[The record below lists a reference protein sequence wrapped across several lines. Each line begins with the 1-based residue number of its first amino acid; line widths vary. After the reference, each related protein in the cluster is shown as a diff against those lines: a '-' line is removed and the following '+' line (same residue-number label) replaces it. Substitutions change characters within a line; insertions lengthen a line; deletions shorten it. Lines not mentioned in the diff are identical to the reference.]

1 MANQETARYADMF
14 AALGSEPR
22 LEIMR
27 LLFAAYPEGMTVG
40 EIQEKLKIPN
50 STLSHHLEKLRNEE
64 LVKSR
69 KDKQFLWYSA
79 NAETMEDLLT
89 FLTTDRRR
97 GEGDREA
104 APMATPRLRRTEHR
118 VSNEH
123 TLEGAN
129 KTPIQEGFMF
139 EKFFESIFQKLL
151 GSFSDRFHLK
161 GFERFTQKAINAIN
175 LAQGES
181 RRLGHNFVGTEQ
193 ILLGLLGEGSGI
205 GWQFLNSVGVNLEN
219 AQIEVEKIIGR
230 GKGDTAIDIP
240 FTPRA
245 KQVLELAVED
255 ARCLNVN
262 YVGTEH
268 LLLGILHEGGGVA
281 IRVLQN
287 LGVDL
292 ISLEQ
297 RLQRALT

>member
-1 MANQETARYADMF
+1 M
-14 AALGSEPR
+14 S
-22 LEIMR
+22 
-27 LLFAAYPEGMTVG
+27 
-40 EIQEKLKIPN
+40 
-50 STLSHHLEKLRNEE
+50 
-64 LVKSR
+64 
-69 KDKQFLWYSA
+69 
-79 NAETMEDLLT
+79 
-89 FLTTDRRR
+89 
-97 GEGDREA
+97 
-104 APMATPRLRRTEHR
+104 
-118 VSNEH
+118 
-123 TLEGAN
+123 
-129 KTPIQEGFMF
+129 
-139 EKFFESIFQKLL
+139 

-161 GFERFTQKAINAIN
+161 GFERFTQKAVNAIN

-281 IRVLQN
+281 IRVLQS

-297 RLQRALT
+297 RLRRALT

>member
-1 MANQETARYADMF
+1 MPNEETARYADMF
-14 AALGSEPR
+14 AALGAESR

-50 STLSHHLEKLRNEE
+50 STLSHHLEKLRNEG
-64 LVKSR
+64 LVNSR

-79 NAETMEDLLT
+79 NAQTMEDLLA
-89 FLTTDRRR
+89 FLTTGRSRR
-97 GEGDREA
+97 EGDN
-104 APMATPRLRRTEHR
+104 R

-123 TLEGAN
+123 TLEHAN
-129 KTPIQEGFMF
+129 NTPTQEGFMF
-139 EKFFESIFQKLL
+139 EKFFESIFQKLF
-151 GSFSDRFHLK
+151 GSFSDRFHLR
-161 GFERFTQKAINAIN
+161 GFERFTQKAVNAIN

-230 GKGDTAIDIP
+230 GKGNTAIDIP

-245 KQVLELAVED
+245 KRVLELAVED
-255 ARCLNVN
+255 ARYLNVN
-262 YVGTEH
+262 YVSTEH

-281 IRVLQN
+281 IRVLKN

-292 ISLEQ
+292 ASLEQ
-297 RLQRALT
+297 RLRRALT

>member
-1 MANQETARYADMF
+1 MENQETARYADMF

-79 NAETMEDLLT
+79 NAKTMEDLLA
-89 FLTTDRRR
+89 FLTTDRSRR
-97 GEGDREA
+97 EGD
-104 APMATPRLRRTEHR
+104 R

-123 TLEGAN
+123 TLEPAN
-129 KTPIQEGFMF
+129 KTPIEEGFMF
-139 EKFFESIFQKLL
+139 EKFFESIFHKLS

-255 ARCLNVN
+255 ARYLNVN

-281 IRVLQN
+281 IRVLQS

-297 RLQRALT
+297 RLRRTLT